1 MFGSGK
7 KLSLKQNSSV
17 SLLTSAVLII
27 SGLVAMPLVSN
38 ATAPVVTS
46 ISPTSI
52 GVAGGTITITGTA
65 LTGDNVRVFVGG
77 VEASSVVVASDT
89 SVSFSAPSRYNAGFA
104 SSNSLS
110 HSVTV
115 VRDTL
120 TSNNDVALSYTGVT
134 STPTVTAISPST
146 GTASGGTAIT
156 ITGSNFLPGRT
167 FVEIGGNPATSIV
180 VDSQDTLRAVTPP
193 TTSASDVSTE
203 VVVRVL
209 DESNGALVATNK
221 PMFAYTITP
230 EVTSVSPSSGTA
242 AGGNVIT
249 ITGKAFTSA
258 TAVRIDGVDV
268 GSFTIVSSTSITATA
283 PVRAAASRTVGR
295 KAVTVEMDGGS
306 LASGTA
312 FYSYRPILIASAAS
326 GLPMVTMGSLASRTQ
341 AKPITRSTLAPFTVS
356 GTDST
361 TGQSYTYV
369 TDIAKSVSL
378 RSQWGNE
385 GHEAVNAIWPGK
397 SNNLTGTISTTAS
410 YLTRSSLVNLRSSG
424 SCVSDNSVSYGSPAQ
439 SFGTYC
445 SVFGPEV
452 YSEAFYGV
460 AGQSLAFDWA
470 AQDNGDD
477 YEIYAYLVAVADATT
492 IPTPSLANHTLL
504 VHGSGKLQ
512 SFVTSSGDIAD
523 SGLYRFRFVNGSYDA
538 SGGKVLGSN
547 MYIDP
552 TITVGQ
558 ANTISFTAIG
568 DQIRTSAELSSN
580 PTITQTI
587 SSSSGAAVV
596 VTSASTNQ
604 CTVSTSHSG
613 TTTTVT
619 ITLKAH
625 GTCILNATQTAS
637 SGFAP
642 AAQVSRAFDIK
653 EAATAP
659 TAPTILSV
667 TPGAGQ
673 LAIAFNA
680 PVRDGGAAITN
691 YEYSLDGGST
701 WAAVSPSATTSPITV
716 TGLLAGSVHQVRIR
730 AVNGVAPGGAQS
742 NVVAATVS
750 SAGVSVLVPN
760 PPAQDNPGQAAPTP
774 APVPTMQPSPSPRP
788 NPIVRPIPSPPV
800 LARPTP
806 APSSSPNPVLGPVV
820 MPQLRAQPGV
830 VFSESNPVP
839 ERVENVLSSPLAVP
853 SSGSSGPELPAPG
866 ASISIA
872 HENGQ
877 AVEVRL
883 ELTSE
888 GNGFELSGDGWQVV
902 LEALDD
908 SQSPLRLDESGNL
921 ILNDDRVVQ
930 FSGTGFAPGSPVKVW
945 LFSDPFSLGKV
956 VTDAQGNFVGSSK
969 LPSNVPVGEHTV
981 QLNGLSKDGQ
991 VRSVALGV
999 VVQPTAL
1006 PSPPVG
1012 FDLSGLLNILW
1023 VLAFGVLIW
1032 FFILWRRRKKED
1044 EEQGLVSPDSGFD
1057 DSAIFASEGYEP
1069 SQQFPNDSRRKIGAA
1084 APPNRKRF
1092 TFRPKG
1098 A

>member
-1 MFGSGK
+1 VFGSGK
-7 KLSLKQNSSV
+7 KVSVKQNSSL
-17 SLLTSAVLII
+17 SLFTSAILIF
-27 SGLVAMPLVSN
+27 SGFIALPLVSN

-65 LTGDNVRVFVGG
+65 LTGDSVRIYVGG
-77 VEASSVVVASDT
+77 VEASSVVVTSDT

-120 TSNNDVALSYTGVT
+120 TSNDDVALSYTGVT

-146 GTASGGTAIT
+146 GTAAGGTAIT

-167 FVEIGGNPATSIV
+167 FVDIGGNPATSIV

-249 ITGKAFTSA
+249 ITGKAFASA

-306 LASGTA
+306 LAAGTA

-326 GLPMVTMGSLASRTQ
+326 GLPMVTMGDLASRTQ

-356 GTDST
+356 GTDSK

-369 TDIAKSVSL
+369 TDVAKNISTL
-378 RSQWGNE
+378 AWRNE
-385 GHEAVNAIWPGK
+385 GHEAVDAIWSGK
-397 SNNLTGTISTTAS
+397 RNTLTGVISTTAD
-410 YLTRSSLVNLRSSG
+410 YGGRSSLVNLRSSG
-424 SCVSDNSVSYGSPAQ
+424 SCTSDNSVSYGSPAQ
-439 SFGTYC
+439 TFATYC

-452 YSEAFYGV
+452 YSEAFFGV

-477 YEIYAYLVAVADATT
+477 YEIYAYLVAVEDATT
-492 IPTPSLANHTLL
+492 IPTPSLSNHTLL
-504 VHGSGKLQ
+504 VHGAGKLQ
-512 SFVTSSGDIAD
+512 SFVTSSGDIAA

-538 SGGKVLGSN
+538 TGGKVLGSN

-558 ANTISFTAIG
+558 ANVISFSAIG
-568 DQIRTSAELSSN
+568 DQIKSTAELTPN
-580 PTITQTI
+580 PTITQTV

-596 VTSASTNQ
+596 VTSASTSQ

-625 GTCILNATQTAS
+625 GTCILNANQTSS

-653 EAATAP
+653 ESASVP
-659 TAPTILSV
+659 TAPTLLSV

-673 LAIAFNA
+673 LVVAFN
-680 PVRDGGAAITN
+680 PPDRDGGQAITN
-691 YEYSLDGGST
+691 YEYSLDNGST
-701 WAAVSPSATTSPITV
+701 WIAASPSTTTSPLTI
-716 TGLLAGSVHQVRIR
+716 TGLTTGSTHQVRIR
-730 AVNGVAPGGAQS
+730 AINGISPGGTQS
-742 NVVAATVS
+742 NMLSATITGGVTPTPTP
-750 SAGVSVLVPN
+750 SAPSNNDSGTLPL
-760 PPAQDNPGQAAPTP
+760 PAPTATP
-774 APVPTMQPSPSPRP
+774 TQAPRPLPTRTPTPPPFLPVPVPSPS
-788 NPIVRPIPSPPV
+788 S
-800 LARPTP
+800 APTV
-806 APSSSPNPVLGPVV
+806 SPNSVIVPTV
-820 MPQLRAQPGV
+820 MPTLPPNPGV
-830 VFSESNPVP
+830 VFTPSNPIP
-839 ERVENVLSSPLAVP
+839 QSLLDVLAAPLAYILAELNKD
-853 SSGSSGPELPAPG
+853 PELPELTPSESLAY
-866 ASISIA
+866 
-872 HENGQ
+872 ENGRPVQ
-877 AVEVRL
+877 IQLVR
-883 ELTSE
+883 TDQD
-888 GNGFELSGDGWQVV
+888 NGYVLIGDGWQVA
-902 LEALDD
+902 LEAADSAGAPLRIDD
-908 SQSPLRLDESGNL
+908 SGNI
-921 ILNDDRVVQ
+921 ILNKDRFVQ
-930 FSGTGFAPGSPVKVW
+930 FSGSGFAPGSIIKVW
-945 LFSDPFSLGKV
+945 LFSDPASLSR
-956 VTDAQGNFVGSSK
+956 VTADASGNFVGEAQ
-969 LPSNVPVGEHTV
+969 LPEGIPVGQHTV
-981 QLNGLSKDGQ
+981 QLNGLTEDGQ
-991 VRSVALGV
+991 LRSVSLGV
-999 VVQPTAL
+999 VVE
-1006 PSPPVG
+1006 PVAVVPAPVP
-1012 FDLSGLLNILW
+1012 FDFSGLMNMLWIL
-1023 VLAFGVLIW
+1023 AAGVLIW
-1032 FFILWRRRKKED
+1032 FFILWRRRKR
-1044 EEQGLVSPDSGFD
+1044 EEEEIPNNSGFED
-1057 DSAIFASEGYEP
+1057 LPIFASEGFEP
-1069 SQQFPNDSRRKIGAA
+1069 TQQFPNDSRRKIGAA

-1092 TFRPKG
+1092 SFKPKG

>member
-1 MFGSGK
+1 VFGSGK
-7 KLSLKQNSSV
+7 KVSVKQNSSL
-17 SLLTSAVLII
+17 SLFTSAILIF
-27 SGLVAMPLVSN
+27 SGLIAIPLVSN

-65 LTGDNVRVFVGG
+65 LTGDSVRVYVGG
-77 VEASSVVVASDT
+77 VEASSVVVTSDT
-89 SVSFSAPSRYNAGFA
+89 SVSFSAPSRYNPGFA
-104 SSNSLS
+104 SSNPLS

-134 STPTVTAISPST
+134 SAPTVTAISPAT
-146 GTASGGTAIT
+146 GASSGGTAIT

-167 FVEIGGNPATSIV
+167 FVNIGGNPATSIV

-268 GSFTIVSSTSITATA
+268 GSFTIVSSTSITATV

-306 LASGTA
+306 LAAGTA

-361 TGQSYTYV
+361 TGLSYTYV
-369 TDIAKSVSL
+369 TDGLKSVSS

-385 GHEAVNAIWPGK
+385 GHEAVSSIWPGT
-397 SNNLTGTISTTAS
+397 SNSLTGTISTTAS
-410 YLTRSSLVNLRSSG
+410 YLGRSSLLNLSSSG
-424 SCVSDNSVSYGSPAQ
+424 TCVSDNTVSYGSPAQ

-470 AQDNGDD
+470 AEDNGDD
-477 YEIYAYLVAVADATT
+477 YEIYAYLVAVTDATT

-504 VHGSGKLQ
+504 VHGAGELQ
-512 SFVTSSGDIAD
+512 AFKTSSGDIAT
-523 SGLYRFRFVNGSYDA
+523 SGLYRFRFVNGSFDA
-538 SGGKVLGSN
+538 SGGKFLGSN

-558 ANTISFTAIG
+558 ANVISFPAIS
-568 DQIRTSAELSSN
+568 DQIKSTAELTSN
-580 PTITQTI
+580 PTITQAV

-596 VTSASTNQ
+596 VTSASTSQ
-604 CTVSTSHSG
+604 CTVATSHSG

-619 ITLKAH
+619 ITLKAQ
-625 GTCILNATQTAS
+625 GTCILNANQTSS

-653 EAATAP
+653 ASASVP
-659 TAPTILSV
+659 TAPTLLSV

-673 LAIAFNA
+673 LVVAFN
-680 PVRDGGAAITN
+680 PPDRDGGQAITN
-691 YEYSLDGGST
+691 FEYSLDNGATWIAANPST
-701 WAAVSPSATTSPITV
+701 TTSPLTI
-716 TGLLAGSVHQVRIR
+716 TGLTTGSTHQVRIR
-730 AVNGVAPGGAQS
+730 AINGISPGGTQS
-742 NVVAATVS
+742 NMLSATITGGVTPTPTPSAPSNNDSGFVPLPVPTATPTQAPRPLPTRTPTPPPFVPVPVPSPSSTPTVS
-750 SAGVSVLVPN
+750 PNSVLVP
-760 PPAQDNPGQAAPTP
+760 T
-774 APVPTMQPSPSPRP
+774 
-788 NPIVRPIPSPPV
+788 
-800 LARPTP
+800 
-806 APSSSPNPVLGPVV
+806 V
-820 MPQLRAQPGV
+820 MPTLPPSPGV
-830 VFSESNPVP
+830 VFTPSNPIP
-839 ERVENVLSSPLAVP
+839 QKLLDVLAAPLAYILAELNKD
-853 SSGSSGPELPAPG
+853 PELPELAPNDSL
-866 ASISIA
+866 AY
-872 HENGQ
+872 ENGSPVQ
-877 AVEVRL
+877 IQMVRTD
-883 ELTSE
+883 ED
-888 GNGFELSGDGWQVV
+888 NGYVLIGDGWQVA
-902 LEALDD
+902 LEAAD
-908 SQSPLRLDESGNL
+908 SSGSPLRIDDSGNI
-921 ILNDDRVVQ
+921 ILNKDRFVQ
-930 FSGTGFAPGSPVKVW
+930 FSGSGFAPGSIIKVW
-945 LFSDPFSLGKV
+945 LFSDPASLSKV
-956 VTDAQGNFVGSSK
+956 TADASGNFVGEAQ
-969 LPSNVPVGEHTV
+969 LPEGIPVGQHTV
-981 QLNGLSKDGQ
+981 QLNGLTEDGQ
-991 VRSVALGV
+991 LRSVSLGV
-999 VVQPTAL
+999 VVE
-1006 PSPPVG
+1006 PVAVVPAPVP
-1012 FDLSGLLNILW
+1012 FDFSGLMNMLWIL
-1023 VLAFGVLIW
+1023 AAGVLIW
-1032 FFILWRRRKKED
+1032 FFILWRRRKKE
-1044 EEQGLVSPDSGFD
+1044 EEEIPNNSGFENLP
-1057 DSAIFASEGYEP
+1057 IFASEGFEP
-1069 SQQFPNDSRRKIGAA
+1069 TQQFPNDSRRKIGAA

-1092 TFRPKG
+1092 GFNTKG